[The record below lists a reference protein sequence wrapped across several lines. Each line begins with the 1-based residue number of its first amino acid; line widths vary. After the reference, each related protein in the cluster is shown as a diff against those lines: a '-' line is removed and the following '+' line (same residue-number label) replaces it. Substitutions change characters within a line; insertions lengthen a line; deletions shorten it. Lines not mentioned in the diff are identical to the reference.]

1 MHVITTVA
9 DLRGREGRT
18 PPPLARNFFIFMPN
32 NRLVPPVWGWR
43 PLLWEIMDPPL
54 LRRHL
59 AMLLPQEFHYFS
71 VCKDW
76 RQEVEKIKSC
86 QRKISCMMYD
96 SGKGRKHD
104 DYSHILEL
112 SKRIQVQ

>member
-1 MHVITTVA
+1 MLYQCTQIYNVIGNVVTRMHCIV
-9 DLRGREGRT
+9 
-18 PPPLARNFFIFMPN
+18 
-32 NRLVPPVWGWR
+32 
-43 PLLWEIMDPPL
+43 
-54 LRRHL
+54 
-59 AMLLPQEFHYFS
+59 FS

-86 QRKISCMMYD
+86 QKKISCMMYD

-104 DYSHILEL
+104 DYSAIMEL